1 MELLKTASANVSPQM
16 EGNKGWISFPIA
28 ILGGSGDLGSAA
40 SRFEEAGRAMTE
52 RMFQLGGRRD
62 DRI

>member
-1 MELLKTASANVSPQM
+1 MDQLPNWV
-16 EGNKGWISFPIA
+16 
-28 ILGGSGDLGSAA
+28 LGGSGDLGSAT
-40 SRFEEAGRAMTE
+40 SRFEEAGRAITE

>member
-1 MELLKTASANVSPQM
+1 MDQLPNC
-16 EGNKGWISFPIA
+16 
-28 ILGGSGDLGSAA
+28 GSGRIRRPGIRGQ
-40 SRFEEAGRAMTE
+40 RFEEAGRAITE